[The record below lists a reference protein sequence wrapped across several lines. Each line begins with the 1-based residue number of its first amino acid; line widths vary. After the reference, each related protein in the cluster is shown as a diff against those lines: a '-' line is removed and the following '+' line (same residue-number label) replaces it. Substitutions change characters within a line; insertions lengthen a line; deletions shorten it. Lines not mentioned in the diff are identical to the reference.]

1 MLNMATEK
9 KQSSIYLSSE
19 DEQNISI
26 IMRKTSLKRQ
36 NDIICYSL
44 RHTAEC
50 LTQEKKEMSNQ
61 NKGYFDEKAFLA
73 FVDLMLA
80 NGMEVDM
87 VKDIAIKN
95 LDRLITQALEKYSE

>member
-1 MLNMATEK
+1 MATEK
-9 KQSSIYLSSE
+9 KQTSIYLE
-19 DEQNISI
+19 AQDEQNISI
-26 IMRKTSLKRQ
+26 IMRKTALKRQ
-36 NDIICYSL
+36 NDIVLYAL

-80 NGMEVDM
+80 NGMELDM
-87 VKDIAIKN
+87 VKDITIKN
-95 LDRLITQALEKYSE
+95 LDRLITQALKKYSE

>member
-1 MLNMATEK
+1 MATEK
-9 KQSSIYLSSE
+9 KQSSIYLDE
-19 DEQNISI
+19 QDEQNISI

-36 NDIICYSL
+36 NDVVMYSL

-50 LTQEKKEMSNQ
+50 LTQEKKELAPT

-80 NGMEVDM
+80 NGMEADM
-87 VKDIAIKN
+87 VKDIALKN
-95 LDRLITQALEKYSE
+95 LDKLITQALEKYS

>member
-1 MLNMATEK
+1 MATEK
-9 KQSSIYLSSE
+9 KQSSVYLAPE
-19 DEQNISI
+19 DEQNIAI

-50 LTQEKKEMSNQ
+50 LTQEKKEVTVEK
-61 NKGYFDEKAFLA
+61 KGYFDEKSFLA

-80 NGMEVDM
+80 NGMELDM
-87 VKDIAIKN
+87 IREISFKN
-95 LDRLITQALEKYSE
+95 VDRLITQALKKYSE

>member
-1 MLNMATEK
+1 MATEK
-9 KQSSIYLSSE
+9 KQTSIYLE
-19 DEQNISI
+19 AQDEQNISI
-26 IMRKTSLKRQ
+26 IMRKTALKRQ
-36 NDIICYSL
+36 NDIVLYAL

-80 NGMEVDM
+80 NGMELDM
-87 VKDIAIKN
+87 VKDITIEN
-95 LDRLITQALEKYSE
+95 LDRLITQALKKYSE

>member
-1 MLNMATEK
+1 MATEK
-9 KQSSIYLSSE
+9 KQTSIYLE
-19 DEQNISI
+19 AQDEQNISI
-26 IMRKTSLKRQ
+26 ISRKTALKRQ
-36 NDIICYSL
+36 NDIVLYAL

-80 NGMEVDM
+80 NGLDVDM
-87 VKDIAIKN
+87 IREISLKN
-95 LDRLITQALEKYSE
+95 VEKLITQALEKYNE